1 MDNRWQ
7 PHQAQAQFVQQRV
20 IYSVNQYPPMMQS
33 QPQPPQVQT
42 QMWPQQQYQ
51 MMVMPT
57 GQQTPVP
64 GVFVP
69 DQQNLQYQPM
79 SQAQGFNIPA
89 QPIMSNAP
97 PQQGQFIQNQPTFSQ
112 PMLPYVPQ
120 QQLILPQSQFLQPQ
134 PGPTQQQPPPQ
145 PLQLMGQQPM
155 QQGVPV
161 HVQQTQQPMAVSSQ
175 QMIQPPPQP
184 TGTVHS
190 LVQQS
195 VSNPPPMQPVV
206 STQQGQVMNQAV
218 SSQQMI
224 QPPPQPT
231 GTVQSYVSV
240 SNPPPMQTLVSTQ
253 EQQVMNQDYQKPV
266 QLSQQ
271 IVSQQSVSNQ
281 QPEPSKPAKA
291 VELSHPEIS
300 QSPSPAKPTGGTDL
314 CKTRDDVLI
323 AEKPELKKPQE
334 IKVEILSDDNEPAPA
349 PIDDMS
355 GMMYVNSK
363 SGSIEAVTIQHEP
376 RRGRRKKASTCGTAT
391 GTAPKSTDSFRFG
404 DLDVTSEEA
413 VAVKQ
418 FIQNMRAPDTPQS
431 ER

>member
-7 PHQAQAQFVQQRV
+7 PHQAQVQFVQQRV

-57 GQQTPVP
+57 GQQTPAP

-112 PMLPYVPQ
+112 PMLPYVQ
-120 QQLILPQSQFLQPQ
+120 QQQPILPQSQFLQPQ
-134 PGPTQQQPPPQ
+134 PGPTQQQPPSQ

-161 HVQQTQQPMAVSSQ
+161 HMQQTQQPMAVSSQ

-240 SNPPPMQTLVSTQ
+240 SNPLPMQTLVSTQ

-281 QPEPSKPAKA
+281 QPEPPKPAKA

-355 GMMYVNSK
+355 GTMYVNSK

>member
-1 MDNRWQ
+1 
-7 PHQAQAQFVQQRV
+7 
-20 IYSVNQYPPMMQS
+20 MMQS

-57 GQQTPVP
+57 GQQTPAP

-112 PMLPYVPQ
+112 PMLPYVQQ

-134 PGPTQQQPPPQ
+134 PDPTQQQPPPQ

-161 HVQQTQQPMAVSSQ
+161 HMQQTQQPMAVSSQ

-184 TGTVHS
+184 TGAVHS

-314 CKTRDDVLI
+314 CKTHDDVLI

-355 GMMYVNSK
+355 GTMYVNSK

>member
-1 MDNRWQ
+1 
-7 PHQAQAQFVQQRV
+7 
-20 IYSVNQYPPMMQS
+20 
-33 QPQPPQVQT
+33 
-42 QMWPQQQYQ
+42 

-57 GQQTPVP
+57 GQQTLVP

-69 DQQNLQYQPM
+69 DQQNLQYQPV
-79 SQAQGFNIPA
+79 SQAQGFNVPA

-97 PQQGQFIQNQPTFSQ
+97 PQRGQFIQNQPTFSQ
-112 PMLPYVPQ
+112 PMLPYVQ
-120 QQLILPQSQFLQPQ
+120 QQQPILPQSQFLQPQ
-134 PGPTQQQPPPQ
+134 PGPTQQQPPSQ

-161 HVQQTQQPMAVSSQ
+161 HMQQTQQPMPQAVSSQ
-175 QMIQPPPQP
+175 QMIQPPSQP

-195 VSNPPPMQPVV
+195 VSNPPLMQPVV
-206 STQQGQVMNQAV
+206 STQQRQVMNQAV

-231 GTVQSYVSV
+231 GTVQSYVQQSV
-240 SNPPPMQTLVSTQ
+240 SNPPPMQTVVSTQ

-281 QPEPSKPAKA
+281 QPEPPKPAKV

-300 QSPSPAKPTGGTDL
+300 QSPSPVKPTGGTDL

-323 AEKPELKKPQE
+323 VEKPEFKKPHE

-349 PIDDMS
+349 PIDNMS
-355 GMMYVNSK
+355 GMMYVNNK
-363 SGSIEAVTIQHEP
+363 YCYIEEVLRQ
-376 RRGRRKKASTCGTAT
+376 
-391 GTAPKSTDSFRFG
+391 
-404 DLDVTSEEA
+404 
-413 VAVKQ
+413 
-418 FIQNMRAPDTPQS
+418 
-431 ER
+431 